1 MLPAPVSG
9 AFRMPGI
16 GAEMEDLP
24 VPDGV
29 EGAAFGAT

>member
-9 AFRMPGI
+9 AFRISGI
-16 GAEMEDLP
+16 GAKMEDLP
-24 VPDGV
+24 VPDGA